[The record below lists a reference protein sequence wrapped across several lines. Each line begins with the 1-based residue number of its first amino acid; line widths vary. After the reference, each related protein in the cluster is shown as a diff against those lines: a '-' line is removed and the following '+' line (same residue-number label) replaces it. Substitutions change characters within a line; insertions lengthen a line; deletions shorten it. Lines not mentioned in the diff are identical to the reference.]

1 MSLASGKNLMSL
13 EKSQNHTGI
22 SSMLLKSNPLG
33 QGQKIDLIKNP
44 EDDEHIISREDL
56 EDLFGD
62 KTFDSN
68 LADSN
73 VYED

>member
-1 MSLASGKNLMSL
+1 MSL

-22 SSMLLKSNPLG
+22 SSMLLNSNSLG